1 MIATEK
7 APITMA
13 TKPMIIID
21 WLLPTIGNRTKLI
34 SEPMICGMQTA
45 MLNNPSYAPSFSPCK
60 EEVRIVNG
68 RVLIVK
74 LPIP

>member
-13 TKPMIIID
+13 TKPMIIIID

-45 MLNNPSYAPSFSPCK
+45 MLNNPRYAPFIFP
-60 EEVRIVNG
+60 V
-68 RVLIVK
+68 
-74 LPIP
+74 